1 MFAAVDQIVITDAVA
16 ASRVCELLE
25 VSRSGFYSW
34 RKEQRTTRELK
45 DRELIPMIHDIFWLH
60 RRRYGAR
67 RIAAELKRRDIL
79 CGVARVARL
88 LKTQGLTAIQP
99 KSFKPKTTESRHRLG
114 FNDNLLAA
122 HPGPTSINRVWV
134 GDITYIPLRS
144 GRFGYMSTLLDLYSR
159 RIVGWSYRSTMD
171 EELVIESL
179 SKAIGLRQP
188 PSGVIHHTDRG
199 GQYAS
204 NRYRAILRRA
214 SMRQSMSAA
223 DNCYDNA
230 FMESCFGTLK
240 TELPLE
246 DYTSDAEAIRELGTY
261 VNYYNVERLHSS
273 LGYVTPCEFE
283 THSTSNQTAQK

>member
-1 MFAAVDQIVITDAVA
+1 MFAAIDQIVITDSVV
-16 ASRVCELLE
+16 ASRVCDLLA

-34 RKEQRTTRELK
+34 RKEQRTARDVK
-45 DRELIPMIHDIFWLH
+45 DRELIPIIHEIFWAH
-60 RRRYGAR
+60 RCRYGAR
-67 RIAAELKRRDIL
+67 RIAAELKRRDVL
-79 CGVARVARL
+79 CGVGRVARL
-88 LKTQGLTAIQP
+88 LKLQGLKAIQP
-99 KSFKPKTTESRHRLG
+99 KSFKPKTTDSRHRLG
-114 FNDNLLAA
+114 FNDNLMVA
-122 HPGPTSINRVWV
+122 HPGPSSMNQVWV

-144 GRFGYMSTLLDLYSR
+144 GRFSYFSTLLDLFSR
-159 RIVGWSYRSTMD
+159 RIVGWSYRRTMD

-188 PSGVIHHTDRG
+188 QPGLIHHSDRG

-204 NRYRAILRRA
+204 KRYRAMLRRA

-230 FMESCFGTLK
+230 FMESCFGTIK

-246 DYTSDAEAIRELGTY
+246 DYATDAEAIRELGSY

-283 THSTSNQTAQK
+283 TQSPNN

>member
-1 MFAAVDQIVITDAVA
+1 MFAAIDQIVIVDSVP
-16 ASRVCELLE
+16 ASRVCDLLA
-25 VSRSGFYSW
+25 VSRSGFYWW
-34 RKEQRTTRELK
+34 RKEQRTAQEVK
-45 DRELIPMIHDIFWLH
+45 DRELIPVIHEIFWKH

-67 RIAAELKRRDIL
+67 RISAELKRRNVL
-79 CGVARVARL
+79 CGVGRVARL
-88 LKTQGLTAIQP
+88 LKSQGLKAIQP

-114 FNDNLLAA
+114 FNDNLMVS
-122 HPGPTSINRVWV
+122 HPGPSSIDEVWV

-144 GRFGYMSTLLDLYSR
+144 GRFSYMSTLLDLFSR
-159 RIVGWSYRSTMD
+159 RIIGWSYRRTMD

-188 PSGVIHHTDRG
+188 QPGLIHHSDRG

-204 NRYRAILRRA
+204 KRYRAILRRA

-230 FMESCFGTLK
+230 FMESCFGTIK

-246 DYTSDAEAIRELGTY
+246 DYTTDAEAIRELGSY

-283 THSTSNQTAQK
+283 IQSPNN